1 MRCLDRKDDLDAHI
15 LSLMHDLTINNRL
28 MSTDSITDR
37 IRWVRSCSDLDLA
50 PLTVGRHIFAL
61 DHEVLELFVDA
72 LLLNATL
79 SLDKWRFWRI

>member
-1 MRCLDRKDDLDAHI
+1 
-15 LSLMHDLTINNRL
+15 
-28 MSTDSITDR
+28 
-37 IRWVRSCSDLDLA
+37 
-50 PLTVGRHIFAL
+50 L